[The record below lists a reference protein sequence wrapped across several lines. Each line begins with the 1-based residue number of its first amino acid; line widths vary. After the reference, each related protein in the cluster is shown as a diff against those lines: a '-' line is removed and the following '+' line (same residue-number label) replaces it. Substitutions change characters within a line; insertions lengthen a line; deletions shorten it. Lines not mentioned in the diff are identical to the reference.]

1 MQPADRF
8 LNEFS
13 SEEEKQDLNDW
24 KHIFFRKSI
33 EIGMQRFYVR
43 KFNDLKNQKLKR
55 SEIQERELRQFIRNI
70 AWKIN
75 VSKSKR
81 Q

>member
-24 KHIFFRKSI
+24 EHIFFRKSI
-33 EIGMQRFYVR
+33 EIATI
-43 KFNDLKNQKLKR
+43 LR
-55 SEIQERELRQFIRNI
+55 SGVQ
-70 AWKIN
+70 
-75 VSKSKR
+75 
-81 Q
+81 